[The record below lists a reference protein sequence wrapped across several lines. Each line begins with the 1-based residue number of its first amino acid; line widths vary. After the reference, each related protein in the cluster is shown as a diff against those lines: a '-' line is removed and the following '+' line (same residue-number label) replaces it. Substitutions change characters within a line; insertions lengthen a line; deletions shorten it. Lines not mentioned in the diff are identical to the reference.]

1 MTSNGIR
8 VVIPKL
14 FNILDI
20 TFTVFILLVRTKFSQ
35 DMKETKRLK
44 LIWMLELDKF
54 QLMIN

>member
-14 FNILDI
+14 FNILAI
-20 TFTVFILLVRTKFSQ
+20 TVTVFILLVRTKFSQ
-35 DMKETKRLK
+35 DMKEIKRLK